1 LAAYLIAQVDIKD
14 MQAYRAYMARTP
26 ALIAK
31 YNGRILARG
40 GEVASLEGEPCN
52 SRVVIIEFSS
62 LEQAKRFYESS
73 DYQEV
78 KLLRDG
84 CSTARFFAV
93 QGVESATT

>member
-1 LAAYLIAQVDIKD
+1 MAAYLIAQVDIKD

-52 SRVVIIEFSS
+52 SRVVIIEFFS
-62 LEQAKRFYESS
+62 LEQAKRFYESP

-93 QGVESATT
+93 QGVEPATT